1 MRSIHLVRN
10 ALFLIAALLASRP
23 AAAQRV
29 EASPFI
35 GFRTGGVVSTINGQ
49 PVADTPHGSSF
60 GAVVDIAVGPP
71 QEGGKVEFLFSRQ
84 QQDLRV
90 SPSPGAPPINARMQV
105 DHMLFGGLYDISPGR
120 IRPFLAGGIGLT
132 RFAAPDETSID
143 FMVSGGAGAK
153 FYANRH
159 FGARIDGRL
168 YVTILDATLT
178 GVCAGGCV
186 LGFRVSPAT
195 QFELSAGLVFG
206 F

>member
-1 MRSIHLVRN
+1 
-10 ALFLIAALLASRP
+10 
-23 AAAQRV
+23 
-29 EASPFI
+29 
-35 GFRTGGVVSTINGQ
+35 VSTINGQ

-60 GAVVDIAVGPP
+60 GALVDIAVGPP
-71 QEGGKVEFLFSRQ
+71 QEGGKIEFLFSRQ
-84 QQDLRV
+84 QQDFRV
-90 SPSPGAPPINARMQV
+90 SATPGTPAFTARTQV
-105 DHMLFGGLYDISPGR
+105 DQMLFGGLYDISPGR
-120 IRPFLAGGIGLT
+120 VRPFLAGGIGLT
-132 RFAAPDETSID
+132 RFAAPDETAID

-195 QFELSAGLVFG
+195 QFEISGGLVIG